1 MKISDRTDSI
11 EREAIRLESSFL
23 EILCLVA
30 SLCIPDSEDFCHA
43 RRNGRAY
50 GSLTAR
56 GGGLPGSS
64 YYHVTPL
71 NTTQRHVLVLLGLP
85 DDLYERLANPPTNS
99 NFVLHLRE

>member
-1 MKISDRTDSI
+1 VKISDRTDPI
-11 EREAIRLESSFL
+11 ERDVIRLEPSFL

-30 SLCIPDSEDFCHA
+30 SLCIPDSEGFCHS

-64 YYHVTPL
+64 
-71 NTTQRHVLVLLGLP
+71 
-85 DDLYERLANPPTNS
+85 
-99 NFVLHLRE
+99 